1 MFGSI
6 TALRQTRADGA
17 PAGTPV
23 RAESGSGPPKPQ
35 PHCWWKQPGCYE
47 GVPSEAAHY
56 LREVENEYLRLTVT
70 GTPVDEALRREIER
84 LLQEIDTGVRSETPP
99 ATKVTWRSLSELEQL
114 VLWATPEAE
123 LPLKLAHVRKRYER
137 AMDGDSAQPAV
148 KAATPAAMRCAAV
161 QMLREIYRHHA
172 AVHSRELALTALGM
186 WMCKFI
192 LAGLALLL
200 LLTTLSSVDWGDR
213 PLLEALLQP
222 WIPIIFYC
230 GMVGSFISILRRLQ
244 DQRDSLLRTS
254 DAVRALIGLR
264 TGRPSVAVAMFSGG
278 IFALVLYL
286 ILLSR
291 LLPEGGILPDLRG
304 AGSTAVDD
312 FTDFVTSAGPKHAR
326 DYAMVMVWS
335 VVAGFGERFVPDVLD
350 RLRRQAG
357 SKPPP

>member
-6 TALRQTRADGA
+6 AALRDKRADDGQEFR
-17 PAGTPV
+17 PRREERRREP
-23 RAESGSGPPKPQ
+23 RRPR
-35 PHCWWKQPGCYE
+35 PHGWWKSPGCYE

-56 LREVENEYLRLTVT
+56 LREVENEYLRLTAT
-70 GTPVDEALRREIER
+70 GTVVDDGIQREIDR
-84 LLQEIDTGVRSETPP
+84 LLQEIDAGVCSETPP
-99 ATKVTWRSLSELEQL
+99 ATQVTWRSLSELEQL
-114 VLWATPEAE
+114 VLWATPDAE

-137 AMDGDSAQPAV
+137 AMDGDGSQPPV
-148 KAATPAAMRCAAV
+148 DAATPAEMRCVAV
-161 QMLREIYRHHA
+161 QMVREIYRHHA

-192 LAGLALLL
+192 LAGLGFLL
-200 LLTTLSSVDWGDR
+200 LLTTLSSVDWGNR
-213 PLLEALLQP
+213 PLLDALLQP

-264 TGRPSVAVAMFSGG
+264 TGRLSVAVAMFSGG
-278 IFALVLYL
+278 LFALVLYL
-286 ILLSR
+286 ILLSK
-291 LLPEGGILPDLRG
+291 LLPEGGLLPDFRN
-304 AGSTAVDD
+304 GSSMAVET
-312 FTDFVTSAGPKHAR
+312 FTDFVAMAGPRHAR

-350 RLRRQAG
+350 RLRKQVG
-357 SKPPP
+357 GKPAA